1 VTNKW
6 VRAQTKDPPGGN
18 KGYNLLMESSKH

>member
-18 KGYNLLMESSKH
+18 KGYNLLMES